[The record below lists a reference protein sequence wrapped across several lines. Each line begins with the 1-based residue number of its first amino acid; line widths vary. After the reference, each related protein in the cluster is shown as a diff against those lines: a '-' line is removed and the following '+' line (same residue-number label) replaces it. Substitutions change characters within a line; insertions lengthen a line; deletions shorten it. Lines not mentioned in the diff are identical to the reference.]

1 MESVE
6 LNVRNALISLSE
18 TIKNLPEESSL
29 SRSEECLAFL
39 HAQEFH
45 RTAGDVIA
53 AIEFVDRVY
62 EQTCIDV
69 TGISDEKYS
78 KFVPT
83 IQAISVALAAL
94 YLFVDDM
101 KNG

>member
-1 MESVE
+1 MDSVE

-29 SRSEECLAFL
+29 SRSEEYLAYL
-39 HAQEFH
+39 HAQECY
-45 RTAGDVIA
+45 RTAGGMIA

-83 IQAISVALAAL
+83 IHAISVAHAAL
-94 YLFVDDM
+94 YLLVDDM
-101 KNG
+101 KGG